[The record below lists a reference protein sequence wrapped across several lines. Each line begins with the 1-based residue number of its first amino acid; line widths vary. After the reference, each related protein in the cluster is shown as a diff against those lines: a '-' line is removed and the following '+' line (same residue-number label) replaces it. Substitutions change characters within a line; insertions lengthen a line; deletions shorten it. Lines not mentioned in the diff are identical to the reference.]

1 MRLLIATTNPG
12 KVREYQQLLNGLNCE
27 LVGLSEVGIIQ
38 EVAETGSTY
47 EENALLKAREYAALS
62 GLLTLADDSGL
73 EVDAL
78 GGRPGVHS
86 ARYAPDSPARIQ
98 RLLAEMQNVPADRR
112 SARFQCAIALAWPD
126 GRAEITTGTCEGW
139 ITTDARGA
147 NGFGFDP
154 VFYVPER
161 GMTMAELPGD
171 VKNQISHRARA
182 AQKMR
187 PILERIL
194 ERSVT
199 LKPFLR
205 LAGNPLQPVSRRLLP
220 PA

>member
-12 KVREYQQLLNGLNCE
+12 KVKEYQQLLNGLNCE
-27 LVGLSEVGIIQ
+27 LVGLSDVSITQ
-38 EVAETGSTY
+38 EVAETGATY
-47 EENALLKAREYAALS
+47 EENARLKACEYATLS

-98 RLLAEMQNVPADRR
+98 RLLVEMQNVPADRR
-112 SARFQCAIALAWPD
+112 SARFRCAIAIAWPD
-126 GRAEITTGTCEGW
+126 GRAEIVTGTCEGW
-139 ITTDARGA
+139 ITTVARGS

-154 VFYVPER
+154 VFNISEH

-182 AQKMR
+182 AQKVR

-194 ERSVT
+194 NE
-199 LKPFLR
+199 
-205 LAGNPLQPVSRRLLP
+205 A
-220 PA
+220 

>member
-1 MRLLIATTNPG
+1 MNLLIATTNPG
-12 KVREYQQLLNGLNCE
+12 KVREYQQLLNGLDCE
-27 LVGLSEVGIIQ
+27 LVGLSAVGIVQ
-38 EVAETGSTY
+38 EVAEEGSTY

-86 ARYAPDSPARIQ
+86 ARYAPDSPTRIRQ
-98 RLLAEMQNVPADRR
+98 LLAEMQNIPAAQR
-112 SARFQCAIALAWPD
+112 SARFQCVIALAWPD
-126 GRAEITTGTCEGW
+126 GRTEITLGTCEGQ
-139 ITTDARGA
+139 ISTEARGT

-154 VFYVPER
+154 VFYISKY
-161 GMTMAELPGD
+161 GMTMAELPED
-171 VKNQISHRARA
+171 VKNQISHRALA

-194 ERSVT
+194 RE
-199 LKPFLR
+199 
-205 LAGNPLQPVSRRLLP
+205 A
-220 PA
+220 

>member
-1 MRLLIATTNPG
+1 MRLLVATTNPG
-12 KVREYQQLLNGLNCE
+12 KVREYQQLLSGLACE
-27 LVGLSEVGIIQ
+27 LVGLSELEITQ

-47 EENALLKAREYAALS
+47 EENALLKAREYAVLS

-98 RLLAEMQNVPADRR
+98 RLLAELQNVPVDQR
-112 SARFQCAIALAWPD
+112 SARFQCVIALAWPD
-126 GRAEITTGTCEGW
+126 GRTKTTSGSCEGW
-139 ITTDARGA
+139 IAAEARGA

-154 VFYVPER
+154 VFHIPER
-161 GMTMAELPGD
+161 GMTMAELPED
-171 VKNQISHRARA
+171 VKNQISHRAHA

-187 PILERIL
+187 PVLERIL
-194 ERSVT
+194 SE
-199 LKPFLR
+199 
-205 LAGNPLQPVSRRLLP
+205 A
-220 PA
+220 